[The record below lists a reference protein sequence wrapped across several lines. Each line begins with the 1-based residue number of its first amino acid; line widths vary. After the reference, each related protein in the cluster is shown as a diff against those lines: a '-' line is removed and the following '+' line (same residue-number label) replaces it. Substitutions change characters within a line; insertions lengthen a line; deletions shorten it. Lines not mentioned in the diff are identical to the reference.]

1 MHVTLHNIILHNA
14 CTCTQ
19 VLESFY
25 DMSFPGTMDAF
36 EVHVFVK
43 YSPELH
49 KVVNPEEITASLFAS
64 GLLSENEKDYANNLM
79 HTRGERMT
87 KLLEGVK
94 QAIQVHPAKFNIFL
108 DIMGTTAK
116 YRVLVDK
123 MRRDLKGVMRC
134 VECKV

>member
-1 MHVTLHNIILHNA
+1 MHVILHNITLHNA
-14 CTCTQ
+14 CAQ

-25 DMSFPGTMDAF
+25 DMSLPGTVDPV
-36 EVHVFVK
+36 EVQVLVK
-43 YSPELH
+43 YSPELQ

-64 GLLSENEKDYANNLM
+64 GFLSENEKDYANNLM

-94 QAIQVHPAKFNIFL
+94 QAIQVHPAKFNTFL
-108 DIMGTTAK
+108 DIIGTTAK